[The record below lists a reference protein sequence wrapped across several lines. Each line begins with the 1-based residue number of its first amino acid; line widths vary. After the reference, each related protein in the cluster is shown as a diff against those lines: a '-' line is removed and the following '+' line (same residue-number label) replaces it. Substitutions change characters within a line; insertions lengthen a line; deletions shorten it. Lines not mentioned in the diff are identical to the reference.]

1 MSNVLIV
8 DDEENVRMAIRYL
21 ADFESYGIGR
31 IFEASN
37 GVEARMVMNNN
48 KVDILFTDICM
59 PESDGVFLMNW
70 VHQRYPNMVI
80 IVISGYQNFDY
91 ILQAM
96 RNGAIDYLLKPIDP
110 VKLKQVI
117 QKAIDLLNNAN
128 PNGQIGDL
136 ETFDQIKAYLD
147 KNYTMDIS
155 LENIARKFGFNTSYL
170 SRRFKQKYGMG
181 IIDYITKT
189 RIQKAKEI
197 LAENDFS
204 KENTDKMKELNQQW
218 KAAGFCGKDR
228 EDQIWSEFRA
238 VMDEYFAG
246 LKELNE
252 QKHQQWRQ
260 RMMENRRRKQDLIAN
275 QKRQVKRMQD
285 ELVGLLSQ
293 REYDDMV
300 ERIEDKKDFI
310 AELEEQL
317 SEMDQALNEE

>member
-136 ETFDQIKAYLD
+136 GTFDQIKAYLD

-197 LAENDFS
+197 LVTTNMNIYNVSAQLGYKDEKYFS
-204 KENTDKMKELNQQW
+204 RVFAKETGLSPNQ
-218 KAAGFCGKDR
+218 
-228 EDQIWSEFRA
+228 
-238 VMDEYFAG
+238 Y
-246 LKELNE
+246 
-252 QKHQQWRQ
+252 
-260 RMMENRRRKQDLIAN
+260 RKN
-275 QKRQVKRMQD
+275 
-285 ELVGLLSQ
+285 
-293 REYDDMV
+293 
-300 ERIEDKKDFI
+300 KKI
-310 AELEEQL
+310 H
-317 SEMDQALNEE
+317 N